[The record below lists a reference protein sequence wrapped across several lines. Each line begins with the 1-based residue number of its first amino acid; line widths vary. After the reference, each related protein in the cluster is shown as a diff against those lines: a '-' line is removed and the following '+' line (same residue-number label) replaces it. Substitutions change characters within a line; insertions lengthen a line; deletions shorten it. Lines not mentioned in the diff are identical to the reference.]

1 MHMAQCFRQ
10 AATHHMG
17 LCQICV
23 LQGGGALSYPLNIDK
38 VASGDMS
45 ENVRDQVTR
54 TLRDLR
60 FSPNGRI
67 RSYQKPYSNYFDS
80 IPYPGGLGFLILSSL
95 RGKTQRAH
103 WAIFSVGKRHEC
115 Q

>member
-23 LQGGGALSYPLNIDK
+23 LQGGALSYPLNIDK

-54 TLRDLR
+54 MLRDLR